1 MIKVAT
7 STSFVTPQEPCFMGG
22 YGMRTQKSEGVLD
35 ELKCTAVLLEIEGSR
50 VVLCDVEILMITSEI
65 VAAVKNRLQEEYG
78 IQPEMVTIATTHTHA
93 GPEIRSE
100 RLPMFNEDSDDGFW
114 RRYQDFLKETIFAT
128 IAGCFEAELK
138 EADAWYR
145 TVKIEGLYGN
155 RNGIGKPE
163 DKDVTLIVFKN
174 RQEVLAAIVNISC
187 HPTVLGA
194 QNLQISSDL
203 LGYISRGVKERLG
216 VYPLMMQGASG
227 DMSNRNYRQGHDAQ
241 ELTRTGEGILAQLF
255 ASEDLETLS
264 LNKPVI
270 EGYHWEISY
279 PQDKEAL
286 RKLQAQIREQMA
298 AENDYDKHKI
308 LLSSDYGIDLK
319 LKKDEVT
326 ATFDAAVIRLGDIEI
341 CKQPGELFS
350 RFGMQI
356 KAASK
361 AKLPLIWGY
370 CDDYGGYLADEGE
383 YGKTYESIMS
393 PMPKGAS
400 EEITADLA
408 RLMVGETEKK

>member
-1 MIKVAT
+1 MIKAAT
-7 STSFVTPQEPCFMGG
+7 STRYVTPQEPCLMGG
-22 YGMRTQKSEGVLD
+22 YGMRRQKSEGVLD
-35 ELKCTAVLLEIEGSR
+35 DLKCTALLLEIEGKPI
-50 VVLCDVEILMITSEI
+50 VFCDVEILMITPEI
-65 VAAVKNRLQEEYG
+65 VAAIKDSLQQAYG

-100 RLPMFNEDSDDGFW
+100 RLPIFDEESDDGFW
-114 RRYQDFLKETIFAT
+114 RRYQDILKEKIYTT
-128 IAGCFEAELK
+128 IADCFETELK
-138 EADAWYR
+138 EVEALYR

-163 DKDVTLIVFKN
+163 DKDVTLIVFKHK
-174 RQEVLAAIVNISC
+174 QDVLAAIVNISC

-255 ASEDLETLS
+255 ASQELDPLS
-264 LNKPVI
+264 LSQAVVEP
-270 EGYHWEISY
+270 YHWEISY
-279 PQDKEAL
+279 PVDKEAL
-286 RKLQAQIREQMA
+286 RNLQAQIRQQMA
-298 AENDYDKHKI
+298 AEENYDKHKI
-308 LLSSDYGIDLK
+308 LLSSDYAIDLK
-319 LKKDEVT
+319 LKKEEIT
-326 ATFDAAVIRLGDIEI
+326 ACFDAAIIRLGDIEI
-341 CKQPGELFS
+341 CKQPGEMFS
-350 RFGMQI
+350 RFGKKI

-370 CDDYGGYLADEGE
+370 ADDYGGYLADEGE

-400 EEITADLA
+400 EEITDDLA
-408 RLMVGETEKK
+408 RLMAGETE

>member
-1 MIKVAT
+1 MIKAAT
-7 STSFVTPQEPCFMGG
+7 STSYVTPQEPCFMGG
-22 YGMRTQKSEGVLD
+22 YGMRSQKSEGVLD
-35 ELKCTAVLLEIEGSR
+35 ELKCTALLLEIDGKP
-50 VVLCDVEILMITSEI
+50 VVFCDVEILMITTEI
-65 VAAVKNRLQEEYG
+65 VTAVKERLQQEYG

-100 RLPMFNEDSDDGFW
+100 RLPMFDEESDDGFW
-114 RRYQDFLKETIFAT
+114 RRYQDFLKEEIHAT
-128 IAGCFEAELK
+128 IAACFESELVEVK
-138 EADAWYR
+138 AWYR
-145 TVKIEGLYGN
+145 TVNIEGLYGN

-174 RQEVLAAIVNISC
+174 NNTVEAAIVNISC

-194 QNLQISSDL
+194 QNLQISGDL

-241 ELTRTGEGILAQLF
+241 ELIRTGEGILAQLF
-255 ASEDLETLS
+255 ASDELTPLS
-264 LNKPVI
+264 LSEPMV
-270 EGYHWEISY
+270 EDYHWETSY
-279 PQDKEAL
+279 PVDKEAL
-286 RKLQAQIREQMA
+286 KALQAQIRQQMSTE
-298 AENDYDKHKI
+298 ENYDKHKI
-308 LLSSDYGIDLK
+308 LLSSDYAIDLK
-319 LKKDEVT
+319 LKKEEI
-326 ATFDAAVIRLGDIEI
+326 AAFFNAAIIRLGDIEI
-341 CKQPGELFS
+341 CKQPGEMFS
-350 RFGMQI
+350 RFGLKI

-370 CDDYGGYLADEGE
+370 ADDYGGYLADAGE

-400 EEITADLA
+400 EEITDDLA
-408 RLMVGETEKK
+408 WLMAGGLE

>member
-1 MIKVAT
+1 MIKAAT
-7 STSFVTPQEPCFMGG
+7 STSYVTPQEPCFMGG
-22 YGMRTQKSEGVLD
+22 YGMRSQKSEGVLD
-35 ELKCTAVLLEIEGSR
+35 ELKCTALLLEIDGKP
-50 VVLCDVEILMITSEI
+50 VVFCDVEILMITTEI
-65 VAAVKNRLQEEYG
+65 VTAVKERLQQEYG

-100 RLPMFNEDSDDGFW
+100 RLPMFDEESDDGFW
-114 RRYQDFLKETIFAT
+114 RRYQDFLKEEIHAT
-128 IAGCFEAELK
+128 IAACFESELVEVK
-138 EADAWYR
+138 AWYR
-145 TVKIEGLYGN
+145 TVNIEGLYGN

-174 RQEVLAAIVNISC
+174 NNTVEAAIVNISC

-194 QNLQISSDL
+194 QNLQISGDL

-241 ELTRTGEGILAQLF
+241 ELIRTGEGILAQLF
-255 ASEDLETLS
+255 ASDELTPLNLS
-264 LNKPVI
+264 ESMV
-270 EGYHWEISY
+270 EEYHWETSY
-279 PQDKEAL
+279 PVDKEAL
-286 RKLQAQIREQMA
+286 KALQAQIRQQMSTE
-298 AENDYDKHKI
+298 ENYDKHKI
-308 LLSSDYGIDLK
+308 LLSSDYAIDLK
-319 LKKDEVT
+319 LKKEEI
-326 ATFDAAVIRLGDIEI
+326 AAFFNAAIIRLGDIEI
-341 CKQPGELFS
+341 CKQPGEMFS
-350 RFGMQI
+350 RFGLKI

-370 CDDYGGYLADEGE
+370 ADDYGGYLADAGE

-400 EEITADLA
+400 EEITDDLA
-408 RLMVGETEKK
+408 WLMAGGME

>member
-1 MIKVAT
+1 MIKAATAT
-7 STSFVTPQEPCFMGG
+7 SYVTPQESCFMGG
-22 YGMRTQKSEGVLD
+22 YGMRRQKSEGVLD
-35 ELKCTAVLLEIEGSR
+35 ELKCTAVLLEIEGTPI
-50 VVLCDVEILMITSEI
+50 VFCDVEILMITTEI
-65 VAAVKNRLQEEYG
+65 VLAVKERLRQEYG
-78 IQPEMVTIATTHTHA
+78 IPPEMVTIATTHTHA

-100 RLPMFNEDSDDGFW
+100 RLPMFDEESDDGFW
-114 RRYQDFLKETIFAT
+114 RRYQEFLKEKIYST
-128 IAGCFEAELK
+128 IADCFESELK
-138 EADAWYR
+138 DVEAWYR

-163 DKDVTLIVFKN
+163 DKDVTLIVFKD
-174 RQEVLAAIVNISC
+174 EEDVVAAIVNIAC

-227 DMSNRNYRQGHDAQ
+227 DMSNRNYRQGHDAK
-241 ELTRTGEGILAQLF
+241 ELARTGEGILVQLF
-255 ASEDLETLS
+255 ASEELGPLNLE
-264 LNKPVI
+264 KPVV
-270 EGYHWEISY
+270 EPYHWETSY
-279 PQDKEAL
+279 PVDKEAL
-286 RKLQAQIREQMA
+286 INLQDQIKQQMA
-298 AENDYDKHKI
+298 TEENYDKHKI
-308 LLSSDYGIDLK
+308 LLSSVYGIDLK
-319 LKKDEVT
+319 LKKEIIT
-326 ATFDAAVIRLGDIEI
+326 AKFDAAIIRLGDIEI

-361 AKLPLIWGY
+361 AKLPLVWGY
-370 CDDYGGYLADEGE
+370 ADDYGGYLADAGE

-408 RLMVGETEKK
+408 RLMAGETE

>member
-7 STSFVTPQEPCFMGG
+7 NTSYVTPQEPCFMGG
-22 YGMRTQKSEGVLD
+22 YGMRRQKSEGVLD
-35 ELKCTAVLLEIEGSR
+35 DLKCTAIRVEIGGKPI
-50 VVLCDVEILMITSEI
+50 VFCDVEILMITNEI
-65 VAAVKNRLQEEYG
+65 VTAVKEKLEEKYG

-100 RLPMFNEDSDDGFW
+100 RLPMFDEETDDGFW
-114 RRYQDFLKETIFAT
+114 HRYQDFLKEKIFAT
-128 IAGCFEAELK
+128 IADCFEK
-138 EADAWYR
+138 EPVEVEAWYR

-163 DKDVTLIVFKN
+163 DKDATLIVFKN
-174 RQEVLAAIVNISC
+174 EKAVEAAIVNIAC

-203 LGYISRGVKERLG
+203 LGYISRGVKERQG

-255 ASEDLETLS
+255 ASKELSPLS
-264 LNKPVI
+264 LSEPIV
-270 EGYHWEISY
+270 EEYHWETTY
-279 PQDKEAL
+279 PVDKEAL
-286 RKLQAQIREQMA
+286 KALQAQIKQQMST
-298 AENDYDKHKI
+298 EEDYDKHKI
-308 LLSSDYGIDLK
+308 LLSSVYAIDLK
-319 LKKDEVT
+319 LKKEEINAV
-326 ATFDAAVIRLGDIEI
+326 FNAAIIRLGDIEI
-341 CKQPGELFS
+341 CKQPGEMFS
-350 RFGMQI
+350 RFGMKI

-370 CDDYGGYLADEGE
+370 ADDYGGYLPDAGE
-383 YGKTYESIMS
+383 YGKTYESMMS

-400 EEITADLA
+400 EEVTDDLA
-408 RLMVGETEKK
+408 WMMAGEME

>member
-1 MIKVAT
+1 MIKVSTAT
-7 STSFVTPQEPCFMGG
+7 TYVTPQEPCFMGG

-35 ELKCTAVLLEIEGSR
+35 ELKCTAVLLEIEGAR
-50 VVLCDVEILMITSEI
+50 IVFCDVEILMITTDI
-65 VAAVKNRLQEEYG
+65 VADVKGRLQQKYG
-78 IQPEMVTIATTHTHA
+78 IPLEMVTIATTHTHA

-100 RLPMFNEDSDDGFW
+100 RFPMFDEESDDGFW
-114 RRYQDFLKETIFAT
+114 QSYQDFLKEKIYAT
-128 IAGCFEAELK
+128 IADCFETGQK
-138 EADAWYR
+138 EVEAWYR
-145 TVKIEGLYGN
+145 TVNIEGLYGN

-163 DKDVTLIVFKN
+163 DKDVSLIVFKDDK
-174 RQEVLAAIVNISC
+174 EVVAAIVNIAC

-227 DMSNRNYRQGHDAQ
+227 DMSNRNYRQGHDAK

-255 ASEDLETLS
+255 ASQELEQLS
-264 LNKPVI
+264 LSEPLV
-270 EGYHWEISY
+270 EPYHWETSY
-279 PQDKEAL
+279 PVDKEAL
-286 RKLQAQIREQMA
+286 LKLQDQIKQQMA
-298 AENDYDKHKI
+298 TEENYDKHKI
-308 LLSSDYGIDLK
+308 LLSSVYGIDLK
-319 LKKDEVT
+319 LKKEEIT
-326 ATFDAAVIRLGDIEI
+326 AKFDAAIIRLGDIEI

-350 RFGMQI
+350 RFGKQI

-361 AKLPLIWGY
+361 AKLPLVWGY
-370 CDDYGGYLADEGE
+370 ADDYGGYLADAGE

-400 EEITADLA
+400 EEITDDLA
-408 RLMVGETEKK
+408 RLMAGEME

>member
-22 YGMRTQKSEGVLD
+22 YGMRRQKSEGVLD
-35 ELKCTAVLLEIEGSR
+35 ELKCTAVLLEIEGKS
-50 VVLCDVEILMITSEI
+50 VVFCDVEILMITTEI
-65 VAAVKNRLQEEYG
+65 VTTVKERLRQEYG

-93 GPEIRSE
+93 GPEIRSD
-100 RLPMFNEDSDDGFW
+100 RLPMFDEETDDGFW
-114 RRYQDFLKETIFAT
+114 RQYQDFLKEKIYSTITA
-128 IAGCFEAELK
+128 CFEKAPVEV
-138 EADAWYR
+138 EAWYR

-174 RQEVLAAIVNISC
+174 EKDVVAAIVNISC

-194 QNLQISSDL
+194 QNLQISGDL
-203 LGYISRGVKERLG
+203 LGYVSRGVKEKLG
-216 VYPLMMQGASG
+216 IYPLMMQGASG

-241 ELTRTGEGILAQLF
+241 ELTRTGEGVLAQLF
-255 ASEDLETLS
+255 ASQELAPLI
-264 LNKPVI
+264 LNKPVV
-270 EGYHWEISY
+270 EGYHWETSY
-279 PQDKEAL
+279 PVDKAAL
-286 RKLQAQIREQMA
+286 KALQAQIRQQMSTE
-298 AENDYDKHKI
+298 ENYDKHKI
-308 LLSSDYGIDLK
+308 LLSSDYAIDLK
-319 LKKDEVT
+319 LKKEEIK
-326 ATFDAAVIRLGDIEI
+326 ANFDAAIIRLGDIEI
-341 CKQPGELFS
+341 CKQPGEMFS

-370 CDDYGGYLADEGE
+370 ADDYGGYLADEGE

-393 PMPKGAS
+393 PMPKGTS
-400 EEITADLA
+400 EEITDDLA
-408 RLMVGETEKK
+408 RLMAGETE

>member
-7 STSFVTPQEPCFMGG
+7 NTSYVTPQEPCFMGG
-22 YGMRTQKSEGVLD
+22 YGMRRQKSEGVLD
-35 ELKCTAVLLEIEGSR
+35 DLKCTAILLEIGGKPI
-50 VVLCDVEILMITSEI
+50 VFCDVEILMITNEI
-65 VAAVKNRLQEEYG
+65 VTAVKEKLEEKYG

-100 RLPMFNEDSDDGFW
+100 RLPMFDEETDDGFW
-114 RRYQDFLKETIFAT
+114 RRYQDFLKEKIFAT
-128 IAGCFEAELK
+128 IADCFEK
-138 EADAWYR
+138 EPVEVEAWYR

-174 RQEVLAAIVNISC
+174 EKAVEAAIVNIAC

-255 ASEDLETLS
+255 AGEELTPLILSE
-264 LNKPVI
+264 PVV
-270 EGYHWEISY
+270 EEYHWETTY
-279 PQDKEAL
+279 PVDKEAL
-286 RKLQAQIREQMA
+286 KALQAQIKQQMST
-298 AENDYDKHKI
+298 EEDYDKHKI
-308 LLSSDYGIDLK
+308 LLSSVYAIDLK
-319 LKKDEVT
+319 LKKEEIN
-326 ATFDAAVIRLGDIEI
+326 ACFNAAIIRLGDMEI
-341 CKQPGELFS
+341 CKQPGEMFS
-350 RFGMQI
+350 RFGMKI

-370 CDDYGGYLADEGE
+370 ADDYGGYLPDAGE

-400 EEITADLA
+400 EEITDDLA
-408 RLMVGETEKK
+408 WMMAGEME

>member
-1 MIKVAT
+1 MIKAAT
-7 STSFVTPQEPCFMGG
+7 STSYVTPQEPCYMGG
-22 YGMRTQKSEGVLD
+22 YGMRTEKSEGVLD
-35 ELKCTAVLLEIEGSR
+35 ELKCTALLLEVEGKPI
-50 VVLCDVEILMITSEI
+50 VFCDVEILIISPEI
-65 VAAVKNRLQEEYG
+65 VGAVKDRLLEKYG
-78 IQPEMVTIATTHTHA
+78 IQPDFVTIATTHTHA

-100 RLPMFNEDSDDGFW
+100 RLPMFDENTDGAFW
-114 RRYQDFLKETIFAT
+114 QRYQEFLKNQIFST
-128 IAGCFEAELK
+128 IAACFESERV
-138 EADAWYR
+138 EVDAWYR

-163 DKDVTLIVFKN
+163 DKDVTLIAFK
-174 RQEVLAAIVNISC
+174 RGSDVVGAIVNISC

-194 QNLQISSDL
+194 QNMQISSDL
-203 LGYISRGVKERLG
+203 LGYISRGVKEQLG

-227 DMSNRNYRQGHDAQ
+227 DMSNRNYRQGHDAK
-241 ELTRTGEGILAQLF
+241 ELARTGEGILAQLF
-255 ASEDLETLS
+255 AKDDLAPLS
-264 LNKPVI
+264 LNAPEV
-270 EGYHWEISY
+270 ETYHWETTY
-279 PQDKEAL
+279 PVDKPAL
-286 RKLQAQIREQMA
+286 KELQEQIRKQM
-298 AENDYDKHKI
+298 ETEDNYDKHKI
-308 LLSSDYGIDLK
+308 LLSSVYAIDQK
-319 LKKDEVT
+319 LKTDQIS
-326 ATFDAAVIRLGDIEI
+326 ACFNAAIIRLGDIEI

-370 CDDYGGYLADEGE
+370 ADDYGGYLADEGE

-408 RLMVGETEKK
+408 WLMAGRME

>member
-1 MIKVAT
+1 
-7 STSFVTPQEPCFMGG
+7 MGG
-22 YGMRTQKSEGVLD
+22 YGMRKQKSEGVLD
-35 ELKCTAVLLEIEGSR
+35 DLKCTALLLEIDGIPI
-50 VVLCDVEILMITSEI
+50 VLCDVEILMITTEI
-65 VAAVKNRLQEEYG
+65 VAAVKDRLQQAYG
-78 IQPEMVTIATTHTHA
+78 IQPDMVTIATTHTHA
-93 GPEIRSE
+93 GPEIRSD
-100 RLPMFNEDSDDGFW
+100 RLPMFDEESDDGFW
-114 RRYQDFLKETIFAT
+114 RRYQDFLKEKIYAT
-128 IAGCFEAELK
+128 IVDCFETELK
-138 EADAWYR
+138 EVEAWYR

-163 DKDVTLIVFKN
+163 DKDVTLILFK
-174 RQEVLAAIVNISC
+174 EEKDVLAAIVNIAC

-255 ASEDLETLS
+255 ASQELEPLS
-264 LNKPVI
+264 LSQPAV
-270 EGYHWEISY
+270 EPYHWETSY
-279 PQDKEAL
+279 PVDKEAL
-286 RKLQAQIREQMA
+286 RSLQAQIRQQME
-298 AENDYDKHKI
+298 AEENYDKHKI
-308 LLSSDYGIDLK
+308 LLSSVYAIDLK
-319 LKKDEVT
+319 LKKEEIT
-326 ATFDAAVIRLGDIEI
+326 ANFDAAIIRLGDIEL

-370 CDDYGGYLADEGE
+370 ADDYGGYLADAGE
-383 YGKTYESIMS
+383 YGRTYESIMS

-408 RLMVGETEKK
+408 RLMAGETE

>member
-7 STSFVTPQEPCFMGG
+7 STRYVTPWEPCFMGG
-22 YGMRTQKSEGVLD
+22 YGMRRQKSEGVLD
-35 ELKCTAVLLEIEGSR
+35 ELKCTAVLLEIDGSPI
-50 VVLCDVEILMITSEI
+50 VMCDVEILMITSEI
-65 VAAVKNRLQEEYG
+65 VTAVKERLLREYG

-100 RLPMFNEDSDDGFW
+100 RLPMFDEESDDSFW
-114 RRYQDFLKETIFAT
+114 RRYQDFLKERIFTT
-128 IAGCFEAELK
+128 IADCFETELREAE
-138 EADAWYR
+138 AWYR

-155 RNGIGKPE
+155 RYGIGKPE
-163 DKDVTLIVFKN
+163 DKDVTLIIFKN
-174 RQEVLAAIVNISC
+174 EKDVLAAIVNIAC

-216 VYPLMMQGASG
+216 VYPLMMQGAAG

-255 ASEDLETLS
+255 ASEELAPLS
-264 LNKPVI
+264 LDKPLV
-270 EGYHWEISY
+270 EPYHWETSY
-279 PQDKEAL
+279 PVDKEAL
-286 RKLQAQIREQMA
+286 KNLQMQIRRQMA
-298 AENDYDKHKI
+298 TEENYDKHKI
-308 LLSSDYGIDLK
+308 LLSSDYAIDLK
-319 LKKDEVT
+319 LKKEEIT
-326 ATFDAAVIRLGDIEI
+326 ANFDAAIIRLGDIEI
-341 CKQPGELFS
+341 CKQPGEMFS
-350 RFGMQI
+350 RFGMKI

-370 CDDYGGYLADEGE
+370 ADDYGGYLADEGE

-400 EEITADLA
+400 EEITDDLA
-408 RLMVGETEKK
+408 FLMAGEME

>member
-1 MIKVAT
+1 
-7 STSFVTPQEPCFMGG
+7 MGG
-22 YGMRTQKSEGVLD
+22 YGMRRQKSEGVLD
-35 ELKCTAVLLEIEGSR
+35 ELKCTAVLLEIEGKP
-50 VVLCDVEILMITSEI
+50 VVFCDVEILMITNEI
-65 VAAVKNRLQEEYG
+65 VMTVKDKLEREFGVY
-78 IQPEMVTIATTHTHA
+78 PEMVTIATTHTHA
-93 GPEIRSE
+93 GPEIRSD
-100 RLPMFNEDSDDGFW
+100 RLPMFDEETDDGFW
-114 RRYQDFLKETIFAT
+114 RSYQDFLKEKIYDT
-128 IAGCFEAELK
+128 IAACFEKELVPV
-138 EADAWYR
+138 EAWYR

-163 DKDVTLIVFKN
+163 DKDVTLIVFKGEN
-174 RQEVLAAIVNISC
+174 SVEAAIVNIAC

-241 ELTRTGEGILAQLF
+241 ELARTGEGILAQLF
-255 ASEDLETLS
+255 ASEELAPLS
-264 LNKPVI
+264 LDEPYV
-270 EGYHWEISY
+270 EGYHWETNY
-279 PQDKEAL
+279 PVDKAAL
-286 RKLQAQIREQMA
+286 KTLQTQIRQQMSTE
-298 AENDYDKHKI
+298 ENYDKHKI
-308 LLSSDYGIDLK
+308 LLSSDYAIDLK
-319 LKKDEVT
+319 LKKEEIT
-326 ATFDAAVIRLGDIEI
+326 AKFDAAVIRLGDIEI
-341 CKQPGELFS
+341 CKQPGEMFS
-350 RFGMQI
+350 RFGVKI

-400 EEITADLA
+400 EEITDDLA
-408 RLMVGETEKK
+408 WLMAAGMEWR

>member
-1 MIKVAT
+1 
-7 STSFVTPQEPCFMGG
+7 MGG
-22 YGMRTQKSEGVLD
+22 YGMRRQKSEGVLD
-35 ELKCTAVLLEIEGSR
+35 ELKCTAVLLEIDEKPI
-50 VVLCDVEILMITSEI
+50 VFCDVEILMITSEI
-65 VAAVKNRLQEEYG
+65 VTAVKEKLELEFGVY
-78 IQPEMVTIATTHTHA
+78 PEMVTIATTHTHA

-100 RLPMFNEDSDDGFW
+100 RLPMFDEETDDGFW
-114 RRYQDFLKETIFAT
+114 RSYLDFLKEKIYDT
-128 IAGCFEAELK
+128 IAACFEKELV
-138 EADAWYR
+138 EVEAWYR
-145 TVKIEGLYGN
+145 TVSIEGLYGN

-163 DKDVTLIVFKN
+163 DKDVTLIVFTHEN
-174 RQEVLAAIVNISC
+174 SVEAAIVNISC

-241 ELTRTGEGILAQLF
+241 ELTRTGEGILSQLF
-255 ASEDLETLS
+255 ASEELAPLS
-264 LNKPVI
+264 LKEPYV
-270 EGYHWEISY
+270 EGYHWETSY
-279 PQDKEAL
+279 PVDKVAL
-286 RKLQAQIREQMA
+286 KTLQAQIRQQMSTE
-298 AENDYDKHKI
+298 ENYDKHKI
-308 LLSSDYGIDLK
+308 LLSSDYAIDLK
-319 LKKDEVT
+319 LKKEEIN
-326 ATFDAAVIRLGDIEI
+326 ANFDAAIIRLGDIEI
-341 CKQPGELFS
+341 CKQPGEMFS
-350 RFGMQI
+350 RFGLKI

-400 EEITADLA
+400 EEITDDLA
-408 RLMVGETEKK
+408 WLMAEGMM

>member
-1 MIKVAT
+1 MIKAGT
-7 STSFVTPQEPCFMGG
+7 STSYITPQEACFMGG
-22 YGMRTQKSEGVLD
+22 YGMRRQKSEGVLD
-35 ELKCTAVLLEIEGSR
+35 ELKCTALLLEIEGAPI
-50 VVLCDVEILMITSEI
+50 VFCDVEILMITPEI
-65 VAAVKNRLQEEYG
+65 VAEVKQKLQQNYG

-100 RLPMFNEDSDDGFW
+100 RLTMFDEESDDGFW
-114 RRYQDFLKETIFAT
+114 QRYQNFLKENIYAT
-128 IAGCFEAELK
+128 IAACFETELK
-138 EADAWYR
+138 DVKAWYR

-163 DKDVTLIVFKN
+163 DKDVTLVVFKDG
-174 RQEVLAAIVNISC
+174 EDDLAAIVNISC

-227 DMSNRNYRQGHDAQ
+227 DMSNRNYRQGHDAK
-241 ELTRTGEGILAQLF
+241 ELARTGEGILAQLF
-255 ASEDLETLS
+255 ASEELEPLS
-264 LNKPVI
+264 LKKPVV
-270 EGYHWEISY
+270 EAYHWETSY
-279 PQDKEAL
+279 PVDKESL
-286 RKLQAQIREQMA
+286 KNLQEQIKQQMA
-298 AENDYDKHKI
+298 TEENYDKHKI
-308 LLSSDYGIDLK
+308 LLSSVYAIDLK
-319 LKKDEVT
+319 LKKEEIT
-326 ATFDAAVIRLGDIEI
+326 ANFDAAIIRLGDVEI

-370 CDDYGGYLADEGE
+370 ADDYGGYLADEGE

-400 EEITADLA
+400 EEITDDLA
-408 RLMVGETEKK
+408 RLMAGETE